1 MLRSHLEILSKT
13 DTDPFE
19 FTSFYIEEA
28 SPTIHLLDSDH
39 EEESDIE
46 IV

>member
-1 MLRSHLEILSKT
+1 MLGSHLEILSET

-28 SPTIHLLDSDH
+28 SVTVNLLDSDH